1 MEFKVTRRTA
11 LPSTGALSRP
21 PVPAPLSP
29 AAFDAQAVSQR
40 DPAPGSARAGAAAA
54 SRGAGGE
61 VGGEPSSGGKSE
73 PGAERG
79 TNPLVAHNLGRR
91 LASP

>member
-1 MEFKVTRRTA
+1 M
-11 LPSTGALSRP
+11 
-21 PVPAPLSP
+21 
-29 AAFDAQAVSQR
+29 QAVNQR
-40 DPAPGSARAGAAAA
+40 DEAPKLGELLGGAAGVGGAAA

-61 VGGEPSSGGKSE
+61 VGGEPSSRGKGE

>member
-1 MEFKVTRRTA
+1 MEFKVARGLHSRRWESSA
-11 LPSTGALSRP
+11 ASLR
-21 PVPAPLSP
+21 P
-29 AAFDAQAVSQR
+29 AAFDMQAVSQR
-40 DPAPGSARAGAAAA
+40 DEAPRLGRAGAAAAA

-61 VGGEPSSGGKSE
+61 VGGEPSSGGKGE

-79 TNPLVAHNLGRR
+79 TDPLVAHNLGRR